1 MAYNTSYLGRFSTAR
16 VNIARHFV
24 TGRLLLNLVRK
35 IIYNIFAERFDM
47 KKFLLTLIISGPLV
61 STGAIANDADEKA
74 AVVEVVRTFFE
85 AMTAKDSEKSS
96 AVMTTDGVL
105 YGYRENDAGLQIIR
119 PTHADYLEGLATR
132 ENELIERF
140 WEPTVLLHER
150 MAVVWTPYDLYVD
163 GEFSHC
169 GIDNFSL
176 LKLEQGWKIT
186 GIVFSM
192 EADNCPTSPLG
203 PLQKSK

>member
-1 MAYNTSYLGRFSTAR
+1 LGRFSTAR

-24 TGRLLLNLVRK
+24 TYVAQSCTEKVND
-35 IIYNIFAERFDM
+35 IFAERFDM
-47 KKFLLTLIISGPLV
+47 KKFLLALVISGPLF

-85 AMTAKDSEKSS
+85 AMTAKDVEKSS
-96 AVMTTDGVL
+96 AVMTADGVL

-176 LKLEQGWKIT
+176 LKMEQGWKIT

-192 EADNCPTSPLG
+192 EADNCAASPLG

>member
-1 MAYNTSYLGRFSTAR
+1 
-16 VNIARHFV
+16 
-24 TGRLLLNLVRK
+24 LLLILLNPALK
-35 IIYNIFAERFDM
+35 MKNNALAEHFDM
-47 KKFLLTLIISGPLV
+47 KKFLRALLISCPLF
-61 STGAIANDADEKA
+61 STGAIAGDGNGDETV

-85 AMTAKDSEKSS
+85 AMTAKDVAKSS
-96 AVMTTDGVL
+96 AVMMEDGVL
-105 YGYRENDAGLQIIR
+105 FGYRENDAGLQIVR

-176 LKLEQGWKIT
+176 LKTDQGWKIT

-192 EADNCPTSPLG
+192 EADDCAPSPLG
-203 PLQKSK
+203 PLHKSK